1 MTFSPPNL
9 SRHKRSAQHEHG
21 HLLHQEALVKPEHL
35 LHQEDTLVKHE
46 HQDAPVKH
54 ERLHPTMM
62 VLAVRARVY
71 LAVLPWP
78 LRKEMTLMPLAL
90 EMILTSFNLGNF

>member
-1 MTFSPPNL
+1 MTFSPPPICPGI
-9 SRHKRSAQHEHG
+9 RDQHEHG

-62 VLAVRARVY
+62 VLAARARVY

-90 EMILTSFNLGNF
+90 ETFKAIC